1 MVAELSDLFGFDMSR
16 DMLRRFLKSLGYSW
30 KRMRKSLKSKQTQE
44 EYERKLNELK
54 QLIELHKKGFI
65 DLLFADESGFNM
77 EAYVPYAWQ
86 PKGEYIQITP
96 TKTPATQVFGLM
108 SLDNRLE
115 AYTAK
120 GSMNSEMVIA
130 FINDFCKNTKT
141 PTAIVIDNAT
151 IHHSKK
157 FKQQMQIWKEQDIYI
172 FHLPTYAPHL
182 NPIEILWRMIKYQW
196 LPYENLKSQE
206 ELDRELEQI
215 LNEFGTKYT
224 INFKELDDKVVS
236 NIFD

>member
-1 MVAELSDLFGFDMSR
+1 VAELSTLFGLEISR

-44 EYERKLNELK
+44 EYKQKLHELK

-65 DLLFADESGFNM
+65 DLFFADESGFNM
-77 EAYVPYAWQ
+77 EGYVPYAWQ
-86 PKGEYIQITP
+86 PKGEYVHITP
-96 TKTPATQVFGLM
+96 AKTSATQVFGLM

-115 AYTAK
+115 AYTVK

-130 FINDFCKNTKT
+130 FINDFDKHRKM
-141 PTAIVIDNAT
+141 PTVIVLDNAT
-151 IHHSKK
+151 IHHSKI
-157 FKQQMQIWKEQDIYI
+157 FEQQMEKWKEEDLYI

-182 NPIEILWRMIKYQW
+182 NPIEILWRMVKYQW
-196 LPYENLKSQE
+196 LPYENLTSQE

-215 LNEFGTKYT
+215 LNEFGKKYT

-236 NIFD
+236 NIFT